1 MCPLPR
7 LLVRP
12 VTPRA
17 TRDVTSQTTLKSR
30 TLWHLSV
37 STIFFAPLCRPLP
50 KNLELKQWRTWS
62 NSLWIWIRIQYFK
75 WIRIRIQGFDDQIK
89 NLLNTFMIKNCNLL
103 FPSLHK
109 GRPNYKRSF
118 QPSKKNIQHLKKRR
132 NVWTFYH
139 FWGSFLPSWILI
151 RIQGPHQIRIQS
163 GSGSTTLSV
172 EETDMSSFKIK
183 TRVRLEKTGG
193 MSCTKIF
200 CTGPDSDLVTNTNLK

>member
-89 NLLNTFMIKNCNLL
+89 NLLNTFMIKNWNLL
-103 FPSLHK
+103 IPSLYK

-118 QPSKKNIQHLKKRR
+118 QPSKKNIQNFKKKKFLNFLAFLGVIFAFLDPDPGPGTPLNPDPIRIRIDNTVSRR
-132 NVWTFYH
+132 NGYVFFQNQNKSQTWED
-139 FWGSFLPSWILI
+139 WGDVL
-151 RIQGPHQIRIQS
+151 
-163 GSGSTTLSV
+163 
-172 EETDMSSFKIK
+172 
-183 TRVRLEKTGG
+183 
-193 MSCTKIF
+193 
-200 CTGPDSDLVTNTNLK
+200 